1 MDNSKNGYGRRRNPD
16 PLVFCLNGWAYSVNF
31 PSEKETNRQH
41 HQTNKKMPSFDAVN
55 EIDLQEVDNA
65 INNTIKE
72 IQNRYDFKG
81 LRTEVEFNRK
91 TKGISVVATDSMK
104 MKAVREMLVAN
115 FIKRGLSAK
124 SLEFGEPE
132 GTSHGGLK
140 MTVAIRE
147 GIDRDNAKKIVKLI
161 KDSKLKVQA
170 AIHDDKVRVTGKKI
184 DDLQEVIAMLRES
197 GLEIPLQFVNMKN

>member
-1 MDNSKNGYGRRRNPD
+1 
-16 PLVFCLNGWAYSVNF
+16 
-31 PSEKETNRQH
+31 
-41 HQTNKKMPSFDAVN
+41 MPSFDAVN
-55 EIDLQEVDNA
+55 EIDIQEVDNA
-65 INNTIKE
+65 VNNTIKE

-81 LRTEVEFNRK
+81 FNTEVEFNRK
-91 TKGISVVATDSMK
+91 TKGISVTTSDSMK
-104 MKAVREMLVAN
+104 MKAVREMLVTN
-115 FIKRGLSAK
+115 FIKRSLSPK

-147 GIDRDNAKKIVKLI
+147 GIDKENAKKIVKII

-184 DDLQEVIAMLRES
+184 DDLQEVMSLLRGSE
-197 GLEIPLQFVNMKN
+197 LEVPLQFVNMKS